1 MSTNTEM
8 NVSKI
13 HVEEEYVCCKCETEG
28 WGDENGSLNEDGDF
42 TCEECVEKE
51 DDDVELFECIRCKK
65 GGFTEN
71 DGNADDN
78 GFMCEKC
85 FDEYNDEPYIVVCEC
100 CENVVWMLCEWCVS
114 GLLVVCAAPH
124 G

>member
-28 WGDENGSLNEDGDF
+28 WGDENGNLNEDGDF

-51 DDDVELFECIRCKK
+51 ECVSIDGDGFVKCGYCGT
-65 GGFTEN
+65 GGGDHCTEDCPEN
-71 DGNADDN
+71 P
-78 GFMCEKC
+78 E
-85 FDEYNDEPYIVVCEC
+85 NDEPYEVICEC
-100 CENVVWMLCEWCVS
+100 CNHALTRDELDERTEKGFNSICFDCE
-114 GLLVVCAAPH
+114 PK
-124 G
+124 